1 VVVGWGGVEVQPY
14 PAPRPACPCII
25 DPLRPHYRL
34 PPSQAITSPSP
45 HTTTSSHA
53 TPPPLPS
60 TATPPPAEAS
70 NPHTLRSQG
79 GGGHDGRAREGEG
92 EAQRKKRARLF
103 PPRPPLV
110 EGCSRSSSPPPRH
123 HLDTRRILPAFPRVR
138 HALPV
143 LSARHLH
150 RLLLPPYKRPPPP
163 RLRPWKSFV
172 PSQHRTALLASL
184 ALLTATASHR
194 TQPCATF
201 FFSPRATLPSAPFRP
216 PPPRLS
222 FTLCKRT
229 CVGASFGVYRPPRC
243 SPDSVRRL
251 YSVDCSLVCCA
262 HKKGLAARHAEGAQA
277 LALEQMRATG
287 FCFGPRAQARSATH
301 CWPRSLARISVE
313 HRHTPALFSTTPH
326 HF

>member
-1 VVVGWGGVEVQPY
+1 VGWRCSPT
-14 PAPRPACPCII
+14 PHLAPLALVSLIRFVRITASHQVKPSLH
-25 DPLRPHYRL
+25 LRP
-34 PPSQAITSPSP
+34 I
-45 HTTTSSHA
+45 
-53 TPPPLPS
+53 PPPPPTPHHLLF
-60 TATPPPAEAS
+60 PPP
-70 NPHTLRSQG
+70 PHPRQRKHQT
-79 GGGHDGRAREGEG
+79 HTHFDHKEGEDTTDAHG
-92 EAQRKKRARLF
+92 KAKEKHSEKKRARLF

-110 EGCSRSSSPPPRH
+110 EGCSRPSSPPPRH

-184 ALLTATASHR
+184 ALLTGTASHR
-194 TQPCATF
+194 TQPCATC

-216 PPPRLS
+216 PPRRLS

-229 CVGASFGVYRPPRC
+229 CVEASFGVYRPPRC

-262 HKKGLAARHAEGAQA
+262 HKKGLAARHAEGVQA
-277 LALEQMRATG
+277 LALDQMRATG